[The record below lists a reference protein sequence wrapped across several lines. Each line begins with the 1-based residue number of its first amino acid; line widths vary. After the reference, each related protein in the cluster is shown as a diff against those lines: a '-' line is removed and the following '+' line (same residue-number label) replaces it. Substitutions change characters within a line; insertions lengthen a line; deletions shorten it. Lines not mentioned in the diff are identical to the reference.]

1 VQLRK
6 THKLPK
12 MDCGLTKIGYSS
24 GMPKETVTQYL
35 LRRLDASAG
44 THSRIAKETGVA
56 QATIS
61 RIYLRKVSPRLD
73 IAEPI
78 LAWFEKQDR
87 AACKASASRVPVK
100 AGRVSRR
107 AVAAPPALSQ

>member
-1 VQLRK
+1 MR
-6 THKLPK
+6 
-12 MDCGLTKIGYSS
+12 
-24 GMPKETVTQYL
+24 KETVSQYL

-44 THSRIAKETGVA
+44 MHTRIAKESGVA

-78 LAWFEKQDR
+78 LAWFDKQDR
-87 AACKASASRVPVK
+87 IAERKKSASGVSGGTNAVR
-100 AGRVSRR
+100 GR
-107 AVAAPPALSQ
+107 AATAATAALRQ

>member
-1 VQLRK
+1 MR
-6 THKLPK
+6 
-12 MDCGLTKIGYSS
+12 
-24 GMPKETVTQYL
+24 KETVSQYL

-44 THSRIAKETGVA
+44 MHTRIAKESGVA

-78 LAWFEKQDR
+78 LAWFDKQDR
-87 AACKASASRVPVK
+87 IAERKKSASRVHVK
-100 AGRVSRR
+100 ASAVGGR
-107 AVAAPPALSQ
+107 AATAATTALRQ